1 MRRVIVDSY
10 SDFSTV
16 STAGG
21 LSVDV
26 DGEFVTAGDDSVVR
40 TTLARVSSSS
50 CVNLW
55 VIDS

>member
-1 MRRVIVDSY
+1 MVDSY

-40 TTLARVSSSS
+40 TTLARDSSSS

-55 VIDS
+55 VMDS